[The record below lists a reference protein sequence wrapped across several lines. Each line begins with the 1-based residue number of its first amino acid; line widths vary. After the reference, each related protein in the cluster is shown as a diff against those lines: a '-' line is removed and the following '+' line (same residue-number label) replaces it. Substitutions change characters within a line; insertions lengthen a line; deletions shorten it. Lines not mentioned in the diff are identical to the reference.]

1 MILDEEKLQLL
12 KICHT
17 LKSHF
22 SARSMA
28 IYLLRKKLQGDSVV
42 HTGSDSMQDIA
53 EILTVLETSLQKEL
67 SLVEQLERLGRGLT
81 EDAET
86 EA

>member
-1 MILDEEKLQLL
+1 MIYSNQNDVCNIVNLL
-12 KICHT
+12 WND
-17 LKSHF
+17 SE
-22 SARSMA
+22 
-28 IYLLRKKLQGDSVV
+28 IYLLRKKLQGGSVV
-42 HTGSDSMQDIA
+42 HTDSDSMQDIA